1 MAKKK
6 LTKEQEFHIL
16 KLVLDKFLWVG
27 FGIMIFGLFQMYE
40 GRVTDGLYLLAG
52 GAAIL
57 IIFMALLIREYEI
70 TR

>member
-6 LTKEQEFHIL
+6 LTKEEEFHIL
-16 KLVLDKFLWVG
+16 RLVLDKFLWVG
-27 FGIMIFGLFQMYE
+27 FGVMMFGLFQIYE
-40 GRVTDGLYLLAG
+40 SRISDGLYLMAG